1 MKYEKVKDGIINI
14 LHSLGYQF
22 KLYDKDGSV
31 TSSPY
36 ETKYVFVKEPNMMF
50 IIEEEN
56 NSIELHKSDMKT
68 STFKKVLQ
76 LVRQL
81 TRKYFVSL
89 EVSNYNQILQPK
101 DFSKDI
107 LRKRYNLKQ
116 MMNALDETRKR
127 KPDATYELYDNI
139 MFIDN
144 GLNIKVIKENSV
156 TYLTRDLKPFLP
168 SIAKGV
174 DHNKI
179 SNLLEK
185 KKMIDKN
192 GKRVTLE
199 SVQNKTLESEIT
211 EILNKLSF

>member
-22 KLYDKDGSV
+22 KLYDKDGSS

-50 IIEEEN
+50 IIEDEN

-81 TRKYFVSL
+81 TKKYFVNL
-89 EVSNYNQILQPK
+89 EVSNYNQILEPK

-107 LRKRYNLKQ
+107 LKKRYNLKQ
-116 MMNALDETRKR
+116 MMNAVHESLANNKS
-127 KPDATYELYDNI
+127 TYELYDNI
-139 MFIDN
+139 LFVDN
-144 GLNIKVIKENSV
+144 GINIKVINENRAEILS
-156 TYLTRDLKPFLP
+156 TELKPFLP
-168 SIAKGV
+168 AIAKGV
-174 DHNKI
+174 DHKKI
-179 SNLLEK
+179 SNLLERK
-185 KKMIDKN
+185 KELDEN
-192 GKRVTLE
+192 GRSVTLE
-199 SVQNKTLESEIT
+199 SRTHDDLTKIVELLEKMSY
-211 EILNKLSF
+211 